1 MACQASNSTNSKP
14 YEDERCRVGLY
25 DILECFLINER
36 ADCPTIIAISK
47 DMIDY
52 AMSVDSSV
60 KVKLTNVPV
69 NGEEQDHFR

>member
-1 MACQASNSTNSKP
+1 MACQASTSTNNKP
-14 YEDERCRVGLY
+14 YDDERCRFGLY

-47 DMIDY
+47 DLIDG

-60 KVKLTNVPV
+60 KVRKKTI
-69 NGEEQDHFR
+69 RT